1 MSAALL
7 SVLAL
12 LCLPAAPAQD
22 PADPSPNSRAR
33 AVRVRSSVR
42 IIIEDAPEGDYDHDF
57 YEQPRPVEYRS
68 GASGTRAAMESRVW
82 FKSACRPQ
90 EDDRPPTFLPAPPP
104 SLPLTVSGTV
114 TIPQITVTTDLV
126 TTGRTRGDPIITKAK
141 AAASATSTSSDTRFM
156 AGPDF
161 DLQLESDLSG
171 WSGLR
176 WMPEQTSLH
185 VYARALFGSFEV
197 FGISTDLQMYG
208 IGPRLAVPLVS
219 GDSLHFGV
227 ALSAG
232 PAFLHTG
239 IGDALGF
246 DGGIGLRLQKVFA
259 PGLTFVAAV
268 EANLYCSR
276 NVTAFGPVV
285 NLGFN
290 VSW

>member
-12 LCLPAAPAQD
+12 LAQD
-22 PADPSPNSRAR
+22 PADPPPNGR

-68 GASGTRAAMESRVW
+68 SVSGLESRVW

-90 EDDRPPTFLPAPPP
+90 EDDRPPTFLPAAPA

-114 TIPQITVTTDLV
+114 SIPQITVTTDLV
-126 TTGRTRGDPIITKAK
+126 TTGRTRQDPIITKA
-141 AAASATSTSSDTRFM
+141 SVPSTTSSDTRFM

-161 DLQLESDLSG
+161 DLQIESDLSG

-176 WMPEQTSLH
+176 WMPGQTSLH

-208 IGPRLAVPLVS
+208 LGPRLAVPLLS
-219 GDSLHFGV
+219 GDSLSVGV
-227 ALSAG
+227 AVSAG

-246 DGGIGLRLQKVFA
+246 DGGLGLRLQKLFS
-259 PGLTFVAAV
+259 PGVTFVAAV

-276 NVTAFGPVV
+276 NVTAFGPVL